1 MAIFNKFNQFTEDLA
16 EKVHDL
22 GSNQLKIMLT
32 NTSPN
37 AADVRFDTSVDLRL
51 EATSNAL
58 DLVTGG
64 GYTAG
69 GENVVVTASL
79 QTSGTYQLTA
89 NDVVFTATTGFGP
102 FQYAVIYNSA
112 GGTASTRPL
121 IAWWIYPGSA
131 ITLLATETFTVD
143 LDQINGILQLV

>member
-1 MAIFNKFNQFTEDLA
+1 MAAFNKFNAFVEDVA
-16 EKVHDL
+16 EKVHNL
-22 GSNQLKIMLT
+22 GSDALKIMLT

-37 AADVRFDTSVDLRL
+37 AADIAFDTSVDLRI

-69 GENVVVTASL
+69 GAAVTITASI
-79 QTSGTYQLTA
+79 QTAGTYKLTG

-102 FQYAVIYNSA
+102 FRYAVLYNNTAGAASA
-112 GGTASTRPL
+112 RPV
-121 IAWWIYPGSA
+121 IGWWDYGSA
-131 ITLLATETFTVD
+131 VTLLASETFTVD
-143 LDQINGILQLV
+143 LDQTNGILTIA